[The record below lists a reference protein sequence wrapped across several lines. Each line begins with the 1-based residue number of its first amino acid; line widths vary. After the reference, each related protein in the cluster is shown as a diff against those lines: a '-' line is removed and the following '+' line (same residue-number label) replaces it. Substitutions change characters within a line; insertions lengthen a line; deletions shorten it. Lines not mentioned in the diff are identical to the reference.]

1 MRTNPAIITA
11 KPSLPSAIHPD
22 DTDIL
27 AGRLL
32 RPGSEHSTLS
42 RFGDDVW
49 DLSPAMFRAN
59 ARPATFRVDFGAIAD
74 PPLRRL
80 AKEYM
85 LARLQ
90 ARLRSYRGPCGPST
104 AKGTLLFLRHFGE
117 FLHDRIGSVELARV
131 DQQVLD
137 AYLAHLGADGAR
149 SSQQIRLY
157 VDVPIDLHHFGPWV
171 TGGGIPFLPWGGRT
185 ASNVSGR
192 SRTSAE
198 NTTPRIPE
206 PVIGALLHWAMRY
219 VDVFSPD
226 ILAARAE
233 LDRLEAR
240 AAQIIAEDARQT
252 RHERFRYR
260 LRTWLEARRAEGRGV
275 PLWERRPNTT
285 RGVPDI
291 KEGNAYNFR
300 LMCLQIGCP
309 QTGNLSSST
318 ATVRMLDQMAE
329 EMGTEVG
336 GMDTPVSRDPDTGL
350 PWRERF
356 DTDSLLHEEQ
366 MLQAACYIVCAYL
379 TGMRDSELQDMEP
392 GCVSVERSADN
403 LIERYRVRSTV
414 YKHREAAGV
423 SADWITIAPVARA
436 VEAMEALSRRARGD
450 RDLRSLWVSLKPW
463 DWTADY
469 LAAQASPIIKMFRD
483 GLDAKVANPPAIP
496 QVDGRPWHF
505 STRQFRR
512 TIAWYIAN
520 RPFGVIAGKIQYKHA
535 SVAMFEGYA
544 GAPHGD
550 FRRTVEQER
559 ALGQLDDVVAYYEA
573 YQQGDEPGGPA
584 SSRLKQEF
592 DHVRDTLGD
601 LPGRILDQKRL
612 RKMLAHLGKTLH
624 VGFLN
629 DCFFDPAS
637 ALCLRPDDK
646 PVAPVIS
653 RCSPDRCPNSCLTK
667 RHVAPWQASIEEGE
681 RLLQGN
687 TLSAVQ
693 KVAIKQDND
702 RKRRLIGHLED
713 PKA

>member
-1 MRTNPAIITA
+1 MRAKPVITTA
-11 KPSLPSAIHPD
+11 RPSLPSAIHAD
-22 DTDIL
+22 EADIL
-27 AGRLL
+27 AGRSL
-32 RPGSEHSTLS
+32 RPGTDRSTLP
-42 RFGDDVW
+42 RFRDDLW
-49 DLSPAMFRAN
+49 DLGPAMFRTN
-59 ARPATFRVDFGAIAD
+59 ARPSYFRLNFGTFED
-74 PPLRRL
+74 PALRRL
-80 AKEYM
+80 AKEYV
-85 LARLQ
+85 LARLS
-90 ARLRSYRGPCGPST
+90 APLRSYRAPCSPST
-104 AKGTLLFLRHFGE
+104 AIGTLSFVRHFGE
-117 FLHDRIGSVELARV
+117 FLRERTGSVELGRV
-131 DQQVLD
+131 DQRFLD
-137 AYLAHLGADGAR
+137 AYLAHVRADPSR
-149 SSQQIRLY
+149 SSQQVRLY
-157 VDVPIDLHHFGPWV
+157 IDVPIDLHHFGPWV
-171 TGGGIPFLPWGGRT
+171 TGGGIPFLPWRGRT

-206 PVIGALLHWAMRY
+206 PVIGALLHWSMRY
-219 VDVFSPD
+219 VDVYAPD
-226 ILAARAE
+226 ILAAREE

-240 AAQIIAEDARQT
+240 CARIVADDGSQG
-252 RHERFRYR
+252 RHERYRYR
-260 LRTWLEARRAEGRGV
+260 LRAWLEARRAKGRGV
-275 PLWERRPNTT
+275 PLWDRRPNTT
-285 RGVPDI
+285 RGIPDTA
-291 KEGNAYNFR
+291 EGKAYNFR

-309 QTGNLSSST
+309 RTGNLSRSS
-318 ATVRMLDQMAE
+318 ATVRMLEQMAG

-336 GMDTPVSRDPDTGL
+336 GMDTPISLDPDTGL

-356 DTDSLLHEEQ
+356 DTDSLPHEEQ

-436 VEAMEALSRRARGD
+436 VDALEVLSRRARGD

-469 LAAQASPIIKMFRD
+469 LASQAAPIIKMFRD
-483 GLDAKVANPPAIP
+483 GLDARVPNPPAIP
-496 QVDGRPWHF
+496 HVDGHPWHF
-505 STRQFRR
+505 TTRQFRR

-550 FRRTVEQER
+550 FRRAVEQER
-559 ALGQLDDVVAYYEA
+559 VLGQLDDVVAYYEA
-573 YQQGDEPGGPA
+573 YLQGDEPGGPA

-601 LPGRILDQKRL
+601 LPGRVLDQKRL
-612 RKMLAHLGKTLH
+612 RTMLAHLGKPLH

-653 RCSPDRCPNSCLTK
+653 RCSPDRCPNSCLTT
-667 RHVAPWQASIEEGE
+667 RHVAPWRASIDEWE

-687 TLSAVQ
+687 TLSAFQ
-693 KVAIKQDND
+693 KVAITQDND
-702 RKRRLIGHLED
+702 RKRRLIAHLED
-713 PKA
+713 PKV